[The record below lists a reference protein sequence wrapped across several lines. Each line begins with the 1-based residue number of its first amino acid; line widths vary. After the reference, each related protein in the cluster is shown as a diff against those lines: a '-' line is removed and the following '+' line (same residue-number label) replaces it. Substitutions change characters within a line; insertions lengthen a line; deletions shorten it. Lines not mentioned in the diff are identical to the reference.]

1 MLRYFRLI
9 LILSA
14 GFCLLFPFLSGQ
26 AGTGQSAWAQSSPLD
41 SSSPLPGASALESP
55 TNSVADIDSE
65 PDQHIQFLEV
75 IIEIMG
81 IGGILVLLALVFLHY
96 RQKILARSEERLRT
110 IFNAIH
116 DAVFLHDGEGEIIFV
131 NDKMLE
137 MFKVS
142 AKEALRYSILE
153 DYSAP
158 GNPVSTL
165 PGIWQDVVAGHS
177 HLFDWH
183 AKRPHDGT
191 TFDVE
196 VFLRRID
203 LENRHLVLA
212 TVRDISAR
220 KKAEE
225 ELKTAHQQ
233 LLDIIEFLPDATFV
247 IDRDRRIVA
256 WNRAL
261 EEMTGVKKEQVI
273 GKGDFAYGEPLY
285 GIRRAVLIDLVDGF
299 PEAGELGY
307 DYVKKQNDTLYAER
321 FLPALYGGRGAH
333 VWVKASPLYDRS
345 GNFAGAVESI
355 RDITERK
362 AAEDRLKQ
370 AFQELD
376 SFVYTVSHDLRSP
389 LTPIIG
395 FAQVLKEN
403 YAECLD
409 EQGLDIAQEIE
420 KQGKRLLHLLEDL
433 LVLSRVGRLTVPD
446 EAVNCN
452 EVLDEV
458 LLGMG
463 ETMTALGADVR
474 VSDLPTVHIPYTLLT
489 QLFANLVGNA
499 LNYGWV
505 PGTCIEVSGSRQGD
519 FVQFYVRDHGAGIPP
534 AERDRIF
541 EVFFRGSTGR
551 EQKGTGIGLAIVQ
564 KIARLFHG
572 RCWVDET
579 PGGGCTVCIELRD
592 AVPPEQKPF

>member
-1 MLRYFRLI
+1 LLRLSRLI
-9 LILSA
+9 LILAST
-14 GFCLLFPFLSGQ
+14 FCLLSPLLPGLG
-26 AGTGQSAWAQSSPLD
+26 GTGQFSWAQSSRLGSSISLQGPL
-41 SSSPLPGASALESP
+41 ALEAPSK
-55 TNSVADIDSE
+55 SAADVNSE
-65 PDQHIQFLEV
+65 PVRQIQFLEV
-75 IIEIMG
+75 IIQIMG
-81 IGGILVLLALVFLHY
+81 IGGILVLLALLVLRY
-96 RQKILARSEERLRT
+96 RQKVLERSEERLRT

-131 NDKMLE
+131 NEKMLE

-142 AKEALRYSILE
+142 AKEALQYSILD
-153 DYSAP
+153 DYSAQ

-165 PGIWQDVVAGHS
+165 PAIWQDVVAGHS
-177 HLFDWH
+177 HLFDWR

-203 LENRHLVLA
+203 LENRQLVLA

-247 IDRDRRIVA
+247 IDRERRIVA
-256 WNRAL
+256 WNRTL

-285 GIRRAVLIDLVDGF
+285 GMRRAVLIDLVDGF
-299 PEAGELGY
+299 PGAGELGY

-345 GNFAGAVESI
+345 GNFVGAVESI

-376 SFVYTVSHDLRSP
+376 TFVYTVSHDLRSP

-409 EQGLDIAQEIE
+409 EQGLDIVQEIE

-433 LVLSRVGRLTVPD
+433 LVLSRVGRLTVPE
-446 EAVNCN
+446 EAVDCN
-452 EVLDEV
+452 QVLDEV
-458 LLGMG
+458 LVGLG
-463 ETMTALGADVR
+463 ETMTAMGAEVR
-474 VSDLPTVHIPYTLLT
+474 VSDLPTVRIPYTLLT
-489 QLFANLVGNA
+489 QLFSNLVGNA

-505 PGTCIEVSGSRQGD
+505 PGSCIEVSGSRQGD

-534 AERDRIF
+534 VERERIF
-541 EVFFRGSTGR
+541 EVFFRGSTGK

-592 AVPPEQKPF
+592 AVPPEQGPS